1 MLIQLINMTNST
13 QTNSTQYFWFV
24 FCWSIVEL
32 GSFSFLAWAGS
43 SPIGKI
49 FNVSNLTQLTY
60 TITINNFKKKNFL
73 LYTHH
78 L

>member
-1 MLIQLINMTNST
+1 MTNST

-60 TITINNFKKKNFL
+60 TITINNFFLKKFL